1 MKVGRNQSLYN
12 IAKAEIQRLIEIYLK
27 LIEGTS
33 NLENVTPEALSSKEA
48 VVILLAGK
56 GSQLDPNTATAENAI
71 AEWERRQAVPFDIE
85 TRGTAGVY
93 LKLREGAEGYFDE
106 LYEFTQGLTKFDAES
121 IRKNPHWLP
130 FLQHACGIFS
140 KSKLKEIVGSVND
153 TGISEKAAERLAQCL
168 KERVIPKNIMK
179 GEILTRLGGT
189 LEGIVRD
196 LVGRILLE
204 SVVASALEPEGLP
217 FQREE
222 DYPHLPGVVYDFR
235 ADFILPNAASPK
247 VFIEV
252 RKSSSRHA
260 SLYAKDKMFSAINW
274 KGNNRELLGVLVVD
288 GAWTAVTLEILTRV
302 FDYVVPI
309 SASRKL
315 AKTIAAYLSGDQ
327 SKLKWIIDF
336 RISKNQH

>member
-1 MKVGRNQSLYN
+1 MEVGKNQSLYN
-12 IAKAEIQRLIEIYLK
+12 IAKVEIQRLIEIYLK
-27 LIEGTS
+27 LIEDTS
-33 NLENVTPEALSSKEA
+33 NLENVTPQALSSKEA
-48 VVILLAGK
+48 IIILLAGK
-56 GSQLDPNTATAENAI
+56 GIQLDSDTARAENAI

-85 TRGTAGVY
+85 TGVTAGVY
-93 LKLREGAEGYFDE
+93 LKLREVAEGYFDE
-106 LYEFTQGLTKFDAES
+106 LYESTEGLNRFDPEL
-121 IRKNPHWLP
+121 IRNDPHWLP
-130 FLQHACGIFS
+130 FLQHICGIFS
-140 KSKLKEIVGSVND
+140 KSKLKEIIGSVND
-153 TGISEKAAERLAQCL
+153 TGISVRAAERLVKCL
-168 KERVIPKNIMK
+168 KERVVPKNIVK

-189 LEGIVRD
+189 LEGIVSD
-196 LVGRILLE
+196 LVGRVLLE
-204 SVVASALEPEGLP
+204 SVVASALEAEGLP

-235 ADFILPNAASPK
+235 ADFILPDATSPK

-274 KGNNRELLGVLVVD
+274 KGNNKELLGVLVVD
-288 GAWTAVTLEILTRV
+288 GTWTAVTLEIMTKV

-315 AKTIAAYLSGDQ
+315 AKTIAAYLAGDQ

-336 RISKNQH
+336 RISENRP